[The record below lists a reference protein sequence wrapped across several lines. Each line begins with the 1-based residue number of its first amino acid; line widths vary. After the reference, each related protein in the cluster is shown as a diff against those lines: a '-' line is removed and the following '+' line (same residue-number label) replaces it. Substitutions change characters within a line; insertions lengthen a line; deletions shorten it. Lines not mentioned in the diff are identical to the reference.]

1 MKGPYLK
8 IYGFEEQRKYGIPV
22 DRVTPK
28 EKRKKGVCATYARF
42 LPDGLAGMKVGSVK
56 RPTFGSSVENQ

>member
-1 MKGPYLK
+1 M
-8 IYGFEEQRKYGIPV
+8 

-28 EKRKKGVCATYARF
+28 EKRKKGVWATYARF